1 MRSVN
6 IAELKNRLSAY
17 LNEVRAGEEIIIRD
31 RDRPIAR
38 ILPLRAEGENEG
50 RLNLAAAGKIRLGNG
65 EPIDDDFWD
74 LPAPKLKPADL
85 HRVIEED
92 RNED

>member
-6 IAELKNRLSAY
+6 IAELKNHLSSY

-38 ILPLRAEGENEG
+38 ILPLRAEGDNEE

-65 EPIDDDFWD
+65 EPIDEDFWS
-74 LPAPKLKPADL
+74 LPAPKLRISDL
-85 HRVIEED
+85 QRVIEED
-92 RNED
+92 RDED

>member
-6 IAELKNRLSAY
+6 IAELKNRLSSY

-38 ILPLRAEGENEG
+38 ILPFRAGGDNEE
-50 RLNLAAAGKIRLGNG
+50 RLNLAAAGKIRLGYG
-65 EPIDDDFWD
+65 EPIDEDFWS
-74 LPAPKLKPADL
+74 LPAPKLKISDL

-92 RNED
+92 RDED

>member
-38 ILPLRAEGENEG
+38 IVPLRAEGYDEE
-50 RLNLAAAGKIRLGNG
+50 RLNLASAGKIRLGNG

-74 LPAPKLKPADL
+74 LPAPKLKLADL